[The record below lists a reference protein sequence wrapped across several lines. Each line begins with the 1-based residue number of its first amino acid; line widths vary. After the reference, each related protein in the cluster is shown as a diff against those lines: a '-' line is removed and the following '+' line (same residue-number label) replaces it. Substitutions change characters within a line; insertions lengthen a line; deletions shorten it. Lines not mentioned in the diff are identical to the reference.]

1 MIVLKY
7 TKTGGAQFLAHLDIL
22 RHIGKTMR
30 RAGVKVAFSQ
40 GYNPHMLVY
49 LSAPM
54 GLGIKSLAEYC
65 QIETDESPEVVMQ
78 KFNEFAPSGLRCVG
92 AWKTQGKVGIA
103 SDIVKAEYLVKGI
116 NRFDEKEFLKEEE
129 FWITKKDGTEKNVR
143 DLIYSVEWQDDSL
156 KCVIGFGNGLRIEK
170 FTENLIAKYGGGE
183 IEVVKT
189 RGLTADEKD
198 FEDGLICR

>member
-22 RHIGKTMR
+22 RHIGRTMR
-30 RAGVKVAFSQ
+30 RAGIKVAFSQ
-40 GYNPHMLVY
+40 GFNPHMLVY

-54 GLGIKSLAEYC
+54 GLGIESLAEYC
-65 QIETDESPEVVMQ
+65 QIETQESPEVVLQ
-78 KFNEFAPSGLRCVG
+78 KFNEFAPNGLRCVG
-92 AWKTQGKVGIA
+92 AWKTEKKVGIA
-103 SDIVKAEYLVKGI
+103 SDIVKAEYLIKGV
-116 NRFDEKEFLKEEE
+116 NPFDENEFLKKDE
-129 FWITKKDGTEKNVR
+129 FIVTKKDGSVKNVR
-143 DLIYSVEWQDDSL
+143 DLIYSVEWVGEKL

-170 FTENLIAKYGGGE
+170 FTENLIAEYGGGE

-198 FEDGLICR
+198 FEDGLK

>member
-7 TKTGGAQFLAHLDIL
+7 TKTDGAQFLAHLDIL
-22 RHIGKTMR
+22 RHIGRTMR
-30 RAGVKVAFSQ
+30 RAGIKVAFSQ
-40 GYNPHMLVY
+40 GFNPHMLVY

-54 GLGIKSLAEYC
+54 GLGIPSLAEYC
-65 QIETDESPEVVMQ
+65 QIDTEENPEVVMQ

-116 NRFDEKEFLKEEE
+116 NAFDASEFLKKEE
-129 FWITKKDGTEKNVR
+129 FIIIKKDGTEKNVR
-143 DLIYSVEWQDDSL
+143 DLIYKVEWVGDKL

-170 FTENLIAKYGGGE
+170 FTENLIAEYGGGE

-189 RGLTADEKD
+189 RALTADEKD
-198 FEDGLICR
+198 FEDGLK

>member
-7 TKTGGAQFLAHLDIL
+7 TKTDGAQFLAHLDIL
-22 RHIGKTMR
+22 RHIGRTMR
-30 RAGVKVAFSQ
+30 RAGIKVAFSQ
-40 GYNPHMLVY
+40 GFNPHMLVY

-54 GLGIKSLAEYC
+54 GLGIPSLAEYC
-65 QIETDESPEVVMQ
+65 QIDTEENPEVVMQ

-116 NRFDEKEFLKEEE
+116 NPFDESEFLKKEE
-129 FWITKKDGTEKNVR
+129 FIVIKKDGTEKNVR
-143 DLIYSVEWQDDSL
+143 DLIYKVEWVGDKL

-170 FTENLIAKYGGGE
+170 FTENLIAEYGGGE

-189 RGLTADEKD
+189 RALTADEKD
-198 FEDGLICR
+198 FEDGLK

>member
-7 TKTGGAQFLAHLDIL
+7 TKTDGAQFLAHLDIL
-22 RHIGKTMR
+22 RHIGRTMR
-30 RAGVKVAFSQ
+30 RAGVKVALSQ
-40 GYNPHMLVY
+40 GYHPHMLVY

-54 GLGIKSLAEYC
+54 GLGITSLAEYC
-65 QIETDESPEVVMQ
+65 QIETDENPEVVLQ
-78 KFNEFAPSGLRCVG
+78 KFNEFAPRGLRCVG

-116 NRFDEKEFLKEEE
+116 NSFDTDEFLKRQE
-129 FWITKKDGTEKNVR
+129 FIVIKKDGTEKNVR
-143 DLIYSVEWQDDSL
+143 DLIYSVEWVGDTL

-170 FTENLIAKYGGGE
+170 FTENLIAEFGGGE

-198 FEDGLICR
+198 FEDGLK

>member
-7 TKTGGAQFLAHLDIL
+7 TKTNGAQFLAHLDIL
-22 RHIGKTMR
+22 RHIGRTMR
-30 RAGVKVAFSQ
+30 RAGVKVALSQ
-40 GYNPHMLVY
+40 GYHPHMLVY

-54 GLGIKSLAEYC
+54 GLGITSLAEYC

-78 KFNEFAPSGLRCVG
+78 KFNEFSPSGLKCVG

-116 NRFDEKEFLKEEE
+116 NHFDVDEFLKRDE
-129 FWITKKDGTEKNVR
+129 FIILKKDGTEKNVR
-143 DLIYSVEWQDDSL
+143 DLIYSVEWVGEDL

-170 FTENLIAKYGGGE
+170 FTENLIAEYGGGE